1 MRELLDSDGEN
12 QAVRCFLMTYGTRSL
27 TVEMMREHMRR
38 CGFPLWP
45 EWVETPDAQG
55 HLTKAGAQDWLR
67 HLFGLESTHN
77 ARAVAQPT
85 APQE

>member
-12 QAVRCFLMTYGTRSL
+12 QAVRCFLMLHGERGV
-27 TVEMMREHMRR
+27 TVEKMKMHMSL
-38 CGFPLWP
+38 CGYPLWP

-67 HLFGLESTHN
+67 HLFGLESPHN
-77 ARAVAQPT
+77 AEITSRS
-85 APQE
+85 APK

>member
-27 TVEMMREHMRR
+27 TVEMMREHMRC

-45 EWVETPDAQG
+45 DWAETDEAQG

-77 ARAVAQPT
+77 AI
-85 APQE
+85 